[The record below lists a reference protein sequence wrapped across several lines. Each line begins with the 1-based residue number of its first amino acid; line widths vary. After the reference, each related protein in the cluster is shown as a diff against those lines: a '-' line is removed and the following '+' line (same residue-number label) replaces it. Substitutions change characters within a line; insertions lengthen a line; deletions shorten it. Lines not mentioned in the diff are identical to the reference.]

1 MRKNTSGP
9 GSEQPPSSTPRRAQ
23 LKRHARRLGRGQPP
37 KYEWPVPGDDT
48 PRLPWADYLRLWAGA
63 IDTMAGGEPGRF
75 LSAYLL
81 GLAAQA
87 EALGARGPS
96 EHERLAQAEAER
108 EAAWVAAL
116 EAEAEQPGFWTLTGD
131 PETTGSL
138 SGHPAQDDEDEG
150 ARRAWMACE
159 PDDEN
164 LLQLIWEPTLRQAR
178 RH

>member
-23 LKRHARRLGRGQPP
+23 LKRHARLLGRGKPP

-96 EHERLAQAEAER
+96 EHEARAQAEAER

-116 EAEAEQPGFWTLTGD
+116 EAEVEQPGLWMTTLDPDD
-131 PETTGSL
+131 PEITGGL
-138 SGHPAQDDEDEG
+138 DGHPSQDEG
-150 ARRAWMACE
+150 AHQVWLGAD
-159 PDDEN
+159 PYDETYCN
-164 LLQLIWEPTLRQAR
+164 
-178 RH
+178 

>member
-9 GSEQPPSSTPRRAQ
+9 GSEQPPSSTRRAQ
-23 LKRHARRLGRGQPP
+23 LKRHARLLGRGRPP

-63 IDTMAGGEPGRF
+63 IDTMAAGEPGRF
-75 LSAYLL
+75 LAAYLL

-96 EHERLAQAEAER
+96 EHEARAQAEAER

-116 EAEAEQPGFWTLTGD
+116 EAEVEQPGLWMTTLD
-131 PETTGSL
+131 PEITGSL
-138 SGHPAQDDEDEG
+138 DGHPSQDEDV
-150 ARRAWMACE
+150 RRAWLGAD
-159 PDDEN
+159 PYDETYCN
-164 LLQLIWEPTLRQAR
+164 
-178 RH
+178 

>member
-1 MRKNTSGP
+1 MP
-9 GSEQPPSSTPRRAQ
+9 
-23 LKRHARRLGRGQPP
+23 
-37 KYEWPVPGDDT
+37 
-48 PRLPWADYLRLWAGA
+48 YLRLWAGA

-116 EAEAEQPGFWTLTGD
+116 EAEAEQPGLWTLTGD
-131 PETTGSL
+131 PDNPDATASL
-138 SGHPAQDDEDEG
+138 DGHPSLDEG
-150 ARRAWMACE
+150 ALLVWLGAD
-159 PDDEN
+159 PYDETSCN
-164 LLQLIWEPTLRQAR
+164 
-178 RH
+178 

>member
-23 LKRHARRLGRGQPP
+23 LKRHARLLGRGKPP

-75 LSAYLL
+75 MGAYLM

-87 EALGARGPS
+87 EALGATSPTS
-96 EHERLAQAEAER
+96 HERLAQAEAER
-108 EAAWVAAL
+108 EAAWIAAL
-116 EAEAEQPGFWTLTGD
+116 EQEAEQPGLGMTTLD
-131 PETTGSL
+131 PDDVTGSL
-138 SGHPAQDDEDEG
+138 DGHPSQDEDV
-150 ARRAWMACE
+150 RRAWIGAD
-159 PDDEN
+159 PFDEVN
-164 LLQLIWEPTLRQAR
+164 CN
-178 RH
+178 